1 MEISFPKDIIRGSFS
16 IPKDKNQI
24 YLKVKLQRLMIKE
37 QEVIQISLFTQQQ
50 VFHEN
55 ISLENIDSYLSKVLE
70 EQFNSLEIYTKDYL
84 YAYKISSKGK
94 LLTNKKQQKHDFV
107 VLEHNKKK
115 KYLIEEGT
123 IVPPLIDL
131 GIMNQDGKIVKAK
144 FDKFKQI
151 NRFLE
156 MIEDSIKNE
165 THLKIIDFGCGKSY
179 LTFILYYYFTYVKK
193 IHCQMIGLDLKA
205 DVIKHC
211 NEIAKKYGYE
221 KLTFLE
227 GDISQFKKECD
238 VDMIVTLHACDTAT
252 DYALYYA
259 IQMKCRFIFSV
270 PCCQHEINL
279 QLKNKKLLPISKYGI
294 LKERFSAI
302 LTDSIRANILE
313 YYGYK
318 TQLLEFVDWETT
330 PKNILIRATLEN
342 HASSPSIKE
351 EIEEWMMQLEF
362 NQTLYQLCFKTKKGA
377 VKKLRS

>member
-1 MEISFPKDIIRGSFS
+1 MEILFPKDIIKGFFS
-16 IPKDKNQI
+16 LPKNPKQI
-24 YLKVKLQRLMIKE
+24 YLKAKLQRLMIKGKE
-37 QEVIQISLFTQQQ
+37 MIQISFFTLQQ

-55 ISLENIDSYLSKVLE
+55 ISLENLDSYLNKVLE

-115 KYLIEEGT
+115 KYLIEEGM

-131 GIMNQDGKIVKAK
+131 GIMNQDGKVVKAK

-165 THLKIIDFGCGKSY
+165 THLKVIDFGCGKSY
-179 LTFILYYYFTYVKK
+179 LTFVLYYYFTYVKK
-193 IHCQMIGLDLKA
+193 IDCQMIGLDLKT

-211 NEIAKKYGYE
+211 NDIAKKYGYE
-221 KLTFLE
+221 NLAFYV

-313 YYGYK
+313 YFGYK
-318 TQLLEFVDWETT
+318 TQLLEFVDWEAT
-330 PKNILIRATLEN
+330 PKNILIRAILEN
-342 HASSPSIKE
+342 HNPSSSLKE
-351 EIEEWMMQLEF
+351 EIEVWMNQLEM
-362 NQTLYQLCFKTKKGA
+362 NQTLYTLCFKGKET
-377 VKKLRS
+377 